1 MEQEG
6 NPLLNK
12 KEMHFFTPN
21 SHVFIDERRHKLSL
35 FVFSSLKI
43 AKNIIIVLSLLMYM
57 KGDGRISSKETLPL
71 HTTENYRKTSSHPFE
86 ESNSKEHEICLAP
99 LHRIAKGTRVCV

>member
-1 MEQEG
+1 
-6 NPLLNK
+6 
-12 KEMHFFTPN
+12 MHFFTSD
-21 SHVFIDERRHKLSL
+21 SHVSIDERRHKLSL

-71 HTTENYRKTSSHPFE
+71 HTTENYQKLLSTPFE
-86 ESNSKEHEICLAP
+86 ETLRHNIASGICKL
-99 LHRIAKGTRVCV
+99 